1 MKRIILNTLAI
12 CLIGC
17 TVPVQ
22 EKQEVTITTNDTAER
37 RLILIPMG
45 YDEGAI
51 DMTVEGNTYRATTT
65 TSPTGF
71 YNLVTI
77 KGHSQTILPYYVP
90 VTEAKSETALT

>member
-1 MKRIILNTLAI
+1 MRKIILNILAI

-51 DMTVEGNTYRATTT
+51 DMTVEGTLTVPPRPPAPRDSTTWCP
-65 TSPTGF
+65 SKAIHKP
-71 YNLVTI
+71 
-77 KGHSQTILPYYVP
+77 SC
-90 VTEAKSETALT
+90 LTMCR